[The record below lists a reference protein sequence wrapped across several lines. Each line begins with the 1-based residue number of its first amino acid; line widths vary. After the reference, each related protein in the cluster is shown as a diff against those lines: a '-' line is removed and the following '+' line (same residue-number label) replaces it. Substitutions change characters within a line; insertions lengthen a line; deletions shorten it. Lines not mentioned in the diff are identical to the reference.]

1 MQKAV
6 KSASILSYMLKP
18 LTFSHGPLKIMI
30 RYRRSSLII
39 CVTLGYGKSGGAGE
53 DPSVHIFILRPENIR
68 KVFSIQHL
76 WTTLQ
81 VTYCKMLL
89 VIWL

>member
-53 DPSVHIFILRPENIR
+53 EL
-68 KVFSIQHL
+68 
-76 WTTLQ
+76 
-81 VTYCKMLL
+81 
-89 VIWL
+89 